1 MIEVSS
7 LAVLFGVGDV
17 DDLSMSL
24 VTHFNVDR
32 GLLRV
37 DLVRIVP
44 AGTVTSELPCRC
56 RC

>member
-32 GLLRV
+32 GLLGRSGPYCS
-37 DLVRIVP
+37 R
-44 AGTVTSELPCRC
+44 GHGNE
-56 RC
+56 